1 MIEHVFTNITRAI
14 TTRASITRLPMY
26 IKYLRLDEAK
36 TVVKYINIYLFYVN
50 KHSL

>member
-1 MIEHVFTNITRAI
+1 MEHVFTNISKVT

-26 IKYLRLDEAK
+26 IEHLRLDEAK

-50 KHSL
+50 KLSL